1 MSGAVRPVTGIVP
14 AGATLRAPLTCVGPL
29 VPAIAHDTGLSA
41 ATAGL
46 LTALPLLVFAAV
58 PAVVLH
64 TVHRGAEQL
73 VRLALAALLLGIVLR
88 SMPGSTGLFAGT
100 VVIAA
105 AIGYANVLLP
115 AIVRGAVPA
124 ARIMTVT
131 AGYVAAMTAAA
142 AVSSGIAVPLA
153 ENLPGGWRSALAAAA
168 LLVVVALRAWST
180 TESMPKPPR
189 PAPRVPM
196 PWNSALAWQVSV
208 FMGLQALGFYTTLAW
223 LPSVLHDN
231 GTAPWAAGF
240 ALFTVQILGLA
251 AINAMPWLARTVA
264 AKRRLAVTASAVEAT
279 GFLLLALAP
288 GAAPLA
294 IGLLGVGSGACLA
307 SAMAFQSERAAD
319 AAAATALAA
328 MAQTVGFVLAALG
341 PVLLGILRDHT
352 RSWVP
357 ALLALTAV
365 TVVQAFTAARAGR
378 PDTVRH

>member
-1 MSGAVRPVTGIVP
+1 MSGAVRPVTGIVL

-46 LTALPLLVFAAV
+46 LTALPLLIFAAV

-88 SMPGSTGLFAGT
+88 SMPGSSGLFAGT

-115 AIVRGAVPA
+115 AIVRGTVPA

-131 AGYVAAMTAAA
+131 AGYIAAMTAAA
-142 AVSSGIAVPLA
+142 AVSSGVAVPLA
-153 ENLPGGWRSALAAAA
+153 ENLPGGWRSALAAGT
-168 LLVVVALRAWST
+168 LLVIAALRAWPITGSAP
-180 TESMPKPPR
+180 MPR
-189 PAPRVPM
+189 PAARVPM
-196 PWNSALAWQVSV
+196 PWSSALAWQVSI

-231 GTAPWAAGF
+231 GISPRAAGF
-240 ALFTVQILGLA
+240 ALFAVQILGLA
-251 AINAMPWLARTVA
+251 AINAMPWLARTVS
-264 AKRRLAVTASAVEAT
+264 AKRRLAVAASAVEAT

-288 GAAPLA
+288 GATPLA
-294 IGLLGVGSGACLA
+294 IGLLGIGSGACLA
-307 SAMAFQSERAAD
+307 SAMAFQSERATD
-319 AAAATALAA
+319 AGDATALAA
-328 MAQTVGFVLAALG
+328 MAQTVGFALAALG
-341 PVLLGILRDHT
+341 PVLLGVLRDHT
-352 RSWVP
+352 RSWGP
-357 ALLALTAV
+357 ALLALAAATAL
-365 TVVQAFTAARAGR
+365 QAFTAAGAGR
-378 PDTVRH
+378 QKTVRH

>member
-1 MSGAVRPVTGIVP
+1 MNGTAGPVTGIVL

-29 VPAIAHDTGLSA
+29 VPVITHDTGLSA
-41 ATAGL
+41 AAAGL

-73 VRLALAALLLGIVLR
+73 VRLAMAALLLGIVLR
-88 SMPGSTGLFAGT
+88 SMPGSSGLFAGT

-115 AIVRGAVPA
+115 AIVRGGVPA

-153 ENLPGGWRSALAAAA
+153 ENLPGGWRSALAAGTLLVVPA
-168 LLVVVALRAWST
+168 LLVWPIA
-180 TESMPKPPR
+180 ESGPKPPR
-189 PAPRVPM
+189 AEPRASM
-196 PWNSALAWQVSV
+196 PWGSALAWQVSV

-231 GTAPWAAGF
+231 GTSPRAAGF
-240 ALFTVQILGLA
+240 ALFTIQILGLA
-251 AINAMPWLARTVA
+251 AINAMPWLARTISA
-264 AKRRLAVTASAVEAT
+264 RRRLAVVASAVEAT

-288 GAAPLA
+288 DLAPLA
-294 IGLLGVGSGACLA
+294 IGMLGIGSGACLA
-307 SAMAFQSERAAD
+307 SAMAFQSERATD
-319 AAAATALAA
+319 VGRATALAA

-341 PVLLGILRDHT
+341 PALLGLLRDHT
-352 RSWVP
+352 HNWVP
-357 ALLALTAV
+357 ALLTLTAA
-365 TVVQAFTAARAGR
+365 TVLQALMAVGAGR
-378 PDTVRH
+378 PETVRH